1 MPYIKE
7 HNLIFIHIPKTGG
20 TSIEKKFGMYHQWDY
35 DKLIHRRQEVI
46 NDVLTAPQHWT
57 PNLIIDKLGKAVY
70 DKCIKFTVVRNPYH
84 RVLSEYFYKTR
95 NSNLNKFND
104 WFFDYYSCI
113 DNDHKLPQHYFVD
126 DSIDF
131 IARTE
136 TLQSDFDLFVKKYN
150 LNIDSKL
157 PHVNKSLYNT
167 RNTIYSLNQ
176 NAISKINEIYKKDFE
191 LFNYPFIDN
200 TNRKPHLI

>member
-1 MPYIKE
+1 MPYLKE

-20 TSIEKKFGMYHQWDY
+20 TSIEDKFGMYHQWDHN
-35 DKLIHRRQEVI
+35 KLFHHEEEYI
-46 NDVLTAPQHWT
+46 NGVLTAPQHWT

-70 DKCIKFTVVRNPYH
+70 DECIKFTIVRNPYR

-95 NSNLNKFND
+95 NSNLDKFND
-104 WFFDYYSCI
+104 WFFDYYSKI
-113 DNDHKLPQHYFVD
+113 DYDHKLPQHLYID

-136 TLQSDFDLFVKKYN
+136 TLQSDFTTFVNKYN
-150 LNIDSKL
+150 LNIDSEL
-157 PHVNKSLYNT
+157 GFVNKSRFN
-167 RNTIYSLNQ
+167 NENMIYSLDKEV
-176 NAISKINEIYKKDFE
+176 ISKINEIYEKDFK
-191 LFNYPFIDN
+191 LLNYPILEN